1 MGKTEAN
8 SVSLVPAAPHV
19 LLKVNVLSC
28 VLVCK
33 QMGCVAPNYRT
44 ASKVGVP
51 MDDRD
56 GQLFAIKHDF
66 DSTSSKEGNCT
77 SCVQLY

>member
-1 MGKTEAN
+1 MGTKEAN

-44 ASKVGVP
+44 AYCIRSR
-51 MDDRD
+51 DDHD